1 MAFAAATPLGSPSI
15 RIVSLL
21 TSSAGMM
28 MEVPVSV
35 LMRFTT
41 LRGPVQRWNE
51 RDEEAEEEGTKGQ
64 VREKKKKEYEILCHP
79 GVYTGEEGGGG
90 AEIPPPQ
97 KS

>member
-1 MAFAAATPLGSPSI
+1 MVFAAATPLGSPSI

-41 LRGPVQRWNE
+41 VRGRVQRWNE

-64 VREKKKKEYEILCHP
+64 VRAKKKNK
-79 GVYTGEEGGGG
+79 
-90 AEIPPPQ
+90 
-97 KS
+97 

>member
-41 LRGPVQRWNE
+41 VRGRVQRWNE

-64 VREKKKKEYEILCHP
+64 VRAKKKKKNKKYCVIL
-79 GVYTGEEGGGG
+79 GFIQERRGGG
-90 AEIPPPQ
+90 
-97 KS
+97 

>member
-1 MAFAAATPLGSPSI
+1 MALAAATPLGSPSI

-41 LRGPVQRWNE
+41 VRGWVQRWKE
-51 RDEEAEEEGTKGQ
+51 RDKEAEEEGTKGQ
-64 VREKKKKEYEILCHP
+64 VR
-79 GVYTGEEGGGG
+79 
-90 AEIPPPQ
+90 AR
-97 KS
+97 